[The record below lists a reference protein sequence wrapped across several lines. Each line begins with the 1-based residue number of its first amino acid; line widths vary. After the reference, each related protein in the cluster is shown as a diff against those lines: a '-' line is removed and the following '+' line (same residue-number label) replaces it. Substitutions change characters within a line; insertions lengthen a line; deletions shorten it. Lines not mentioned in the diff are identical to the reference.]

1 MTECVIT
8 GAFREESL
16 PLTDVVD
23 AGLGFEGCSCS
34 CSCGGRSGGGGGSGS
49 GGGVGSCDV
58 GFTFVDGVVWEG
70 GSKGER

>member
-1 MTECVIT
+1 MTERFIT

-16 PLTDVVD
+16 SLTDVVD

-49 GGGVGSCDV
+49 GGGVVSCDV
-58 GFTFVDGVVWEG
+58 GFTFVDEVVWEG

>member
-58 GFTFVDGVVWEG
+58 GFTFVDEVVWEG